1 MFKVLVLIVITLFF
15 NACTSKKNIDFK
27 VNNSYE
33 QENFQSASLEKSI
46 INNDKLEKNITYLND
61 RFYNFYEDWKNV
73 KYKYGGNSKK
83 GIDCSAFIQVAFRE
97 VLNVNLPRTTKE
109 QVKIG
114 EKISKNQLNTGDL
127 IFFQTGINS
136 RHVGI
141 YLQDGKFLHA
151 STKKGVIISKLDNPY
166 YKKHYW
172 TSKRV
177 IDNN

>member
-1 MFKVLVLIVITLFF
+1 MFKISILIILTLSF
-15 NACTSKKNIDFK
+15 NACTSKKNQHLKVDKAYNKID
-27 VNNSYE
+27 
-33 QENFQSASLEKSI
+33 FQSASLEKSI

-61 RFYNFYEDWKNV
+61 KFYDFYEEWKNV

-83 GIDCSAFIQVAFRE
+83 GIDCSAFIQIAFKE
-97 VLNVNLPRTTKE
+97 VLNVNLPRTTKD

-114 EKISKNQLNTGDL
+114 EKISKKQLETGDL

-141 YLQDGKFLHA
+141 YLEDGKFLHA
-151 STKKGVIISKLDNPY
+151 STKRGVIISKLDNPY

-177 IDNN
+177 ID